1 MYAKILVPIDGSAT
15 SERGLR
21 EAIELATRLKSQL
34 VLLHVVDP
42 YPVLMEMASV
52 QSFED
57 TRQRLLTFGEETLH
71 KARQRAS
78 ESGVASESVV
88 REASAQRAADA
99 IVDEAAK
106 RQCQLIVMG
115 THGRRGL
122 SRVVL
127 GSDAELVLRLAPV
140 PVLLVRQPEGKS

>member
-57 TRQRLLTFGEETLH
+57 TRQRLLKFGEETLE

-88 REASAQRAADA
+88 RETSAQRAADA

>member
-1 MYAKILVPIDGSAT
+1 MYAKILVPIDGSST

-21 EAIELATRLKSQL
+21 EAIELATQLKSQL
-34 VLLHVVDP
+34 VLLHIVDP
-42 YPVLMEMASV
+42 YPMLVEMASV

-57 TRQRLLTFGEETLH
+57 TRQRLLKFGEETLE
-71 KARQRAS
+71 KARKRAS
-78 ESGVASESVV
+78 ESGIASESVV
-88 REASAQRAADA
+88 RETSAQRAADA

-127 GSDAELVLRLAPV
+127 GSDAELVLRLSPV
-140 PVLLVRQPEGKS
+140 PVLLVRQGESTS

>member
-57 TRQRLLTFGEETLH
+57 TRQRLLTFGEETLQ

-88 REASAQRAADA
+88 RETSAQRAADA

-140 PVLLVRQPEGKS
+140 PVLLVRQPEGQS